1 LTAWLIATGLLI
13 AGCSVA
19 IAVGLLAWMALCED
33 GVHEE
38 CLNGDPSFATWFQAL
53 LAVLALL
60 LGVLARV
67 AVRRRKRIAR
77 ALSFGFSLV
86 ALAAW
91 AVFLDAATHGW
102 DDLQL
107 LWLG

>member
-13 AGCSVA
+13 AGCSV
-19 IAVGLLAWMALCED
+19 
-33 GVHEE
+33 
-38 CLNGDPSFATWFQAL
+38 FATWFQAL